1 MPFKLLSGIEVS
13 KSVYKKLTKKIVK
26 LKSKN
31 IIPGLAVI
39 LVGNNPASKIYVRS
53 KTKKFKELGILSKTI
68 NVDSKISETELIAII
83 EELNNDNNFHG
94 ILVQLPLPAQINK
107 NKILYTINPLKDVD
121 GFHPENVGM
130 LSIGQPR
137 FIPCTPKGIIKI
149 LEYYNI
155 SLKGKHIVVVGRSNL
170 VGRPIS
176 ILTSSPG
183 LSLNGTTTICHS
195 ETKDISFFTKQA
207 DILISAIGMPEYFSK
222 NNIKKDAVII
232 DVGINKIKSNNS
244 KGYKILGDFN
254 WSHVTELASYGT
266 PVPGGVGPM
275 TIAMLLDN
283 TILAAEN
290 TL

>member
-1 MPFKLLSGIEVS
+1 
-13 KSVYKKLTKKIVK
+13 
-26 LKSKN
+26 
-31 IIPGLAVI
+31 
-39 LVGNNPASKIYVRS
+39 
-53 KTKKFKELGILSKTI
+53 
-68 NVDSKISETELIAII
+68 
-83 EELNNDNNFHG
+83 
-94 ILVQLPLPAQINK
+94 
-107 NKILYTINPLKDVD
+107 
-121 GFHPENVGM
+121 M

-155 SLKGKHIVVVGRSNL
+155 SLKGKHVVVVGRSNL
-170 VGRPIS
+170 VGRPIA

-195 ETKDISFFTKQA
+195 GTKDISFFTKQA

-222 NNIKKDAVII
+222 NNIKKGAVII

-254 WSHVTELASYGT
+254 WNHVTELASYGT